1 MMTAGYPT
9 DMDDRKFLPSAS
21 KWRRLELCQGSHAL
35 ELEAQRRGQV
45 AHRDS
50 ADAKAGTGIHAAID
64 LLQQGKEPPKE
75 LPEKDLQSARLL
87 SDRSLEQIERIFGNR
102 IPEVL
107 RERRLW
113 MHLDGKPVLSGR
125 FDLVAY
131 NQAQTLA
138 LIQDFKTG
146 FSEPDPA
153 EDNSQMMILA
163 LLVGLNMP
171 TLEEVVVQLV
181 SGPYGITEARYTMN
195 QLGMVY
201 DSVVKLLR
209 VINAPDAPLHPSP
222 EACKYCSAKLI
233 CQAFKDQVITPMVG
247 LRSSSLPTEPAEAA
261 KILDQV
267 EMLTRFLKE
276 VKTFYAE
283 KLEDPK
289 YKIPGWGLVPGN
301 VLREVTDWDAARARL
316 SEYLPIEQLK
326 SAADYR
332 LGELESALGKVLN
345 LKDKALRDRMNEILK
360 GLYVEKQNASSLKP
374 IKKKK

>member
-1 MMTAGYPT
+1 MEE
-9 DMDDRKFLPSAS
+9 RLFLPSAS

-35 ELEAQRRGQV
+35 EAEAQRLGQV

-50 ADAKAGTGIHAAID
+50 ADAKAGTDIHAAID
-64 LLQQGKEPPKE
+64 LLQQGKELPKD
-75 LPEKDLQSARLL
+75 LPEKDLQNAKLL
-87 SDRSLEQIERIFGNR
+87 SERSLEQIERIFSPR
-102 IPEVL
+102 QPEVL

-138 LIQDFKTG
+138 LVQDFKTG
-146 FSEPDPA
+146 FSEPVAA

-181 SGPYGITEARYTMN
+181 SGPYGVTEARYTMN

-209 VINAPDAPLHPSP
+209 VIHSPEAPLHPSP
-222 EACKYCSAKLI
+222 EACKYCSALLI
-233 CQAFKDQVITPMVG
+233 CPAFKKQILEPIQKQQLVE
-247 LRSSSLPTEPAEAA
+247 LPSDPETVSELLDRADATVRYVKEFKAYYA
-261 KILDQV
+261 K
-267 EMLTRFLKE
+267 
-276 VKTFYAE
+276 
-283 KLEDPK
+283 KLAKDPN

-301 VLREVTDWDAARARL
+301 VLREVTDWDAARSRL
-316 SEYLPIEQLK
+316 SEYIPIEQLK

-345 LKDKALRDRMNEILK
+345 LKGEALRDRMNEILK

-374 IKKKK
+374 VKKKK

>member
-1 MMTAGYPT
+1 MEE
-9 DMDDRKFLPSAS
+9 RLFLPSAS

-35 ELEAQRRGQV
+35 ELEAERLGQV
-45 AHRDS
+45 AHQDS
-50 ADAKAGTGIHAAID
+50 ADAKAGTGIHAAVD

-75 LPEKDLQSARLL
+75 LPEKDLQSAKLL
-87 SDRSLEQIERIFGNR
+87 SERSQEQIERIFHPTR
-102 IPEVL
+102 QPIVM

-113 MHLDGKPVLSGR
+113 MYLDKKPVLSGR

-131 NQAQTLA
+131 NQEQTLA

-146 FSEPDPA
+146 WSEPDAA

-171 TLEEVVVQLV
+171 TLEEVIVQLV

-209 VINAPDAPLHPSP
+209 VIHSPDAPLHPSP
-222 EACKYCSAKLI
+222 EACKFCTAKLI
-233 CQAFKDQVITPMVG
+233 CQAFKDQVVTPMVG
-247 LRSSSLPTEPAEAA
+247 LRSSPLPVEPAEAA

-267 EMLTRFLKE
+267 EMLTKFLKE
-276 VKTFYAE
+276 VKAFYAK

-289 YKIPGWGLVPGN
+289 YSIPGWEMVPGN
-301 VLREVTDWDAARARL
+301 ILREVTDWDAARNRL

-332 LGELESALGKVLN
+332 LGELETALGKVLN

-374 IKKKK
+374 NKKKKAKAS